1 MEHSFDAVIVGA
13 GQAASLAARLTRAGW
28 TVALIEKK
36 WLGGTCVNV
45 GCTPTK
51 ALVASAKAAYA
62 AAHAQEFGVLG
73 GEQLRVDLKRVKAR
87 KDAIVL
93 NFRSKNEAAFASLKG
108 CTVFHGSARFEAA
121 DKLRVG
127 DDVLRSNRIFLNVGA
142 RPRIPEMPGID
153 IVPFLTSTTILD
165 LEVAPEHL
173 IVIGG
178 SYVGLEFAQ
187 MFRRFGSKVT
197 VVEKGATLL
206 GHEDA
211 DVCAGITEILQAEDI
226 ALRFDAE
233 CLALLRGPDGV
244 AVHVGCKDGSPEVHG
259 SHVLLAVGRDPNTD
273 SLDLEHAGLSV
284 NSQGF
289 IEVDDQLRTPVEGI
303 WALGDCNGRGGFT
316 HTSYNDADVVA
327 ANLIDGSSRRA
338 TDRIPIHAL
347 YIDPPLAQVGMNER
361 QVRQR
366 ARPALMGIRQMSTI
380 GRAIEKGETHGFMK
394 VLVDAES
401 QEILGGTILGVG
413 GDEAIHCIATAMYAR
428 QPASLLAHSV
438 HIHPTVAELIPTVFQ
453 DLQPLAP

>member
-13 GQAASLAARLTRAGW
+13 GQAASLAGRLTKAGL
-28 TVALIEKK
+28 TVALVEKK
-36 WLGGTCVNV
+36 WFGGNCVNV

-51 ALVASAKAAYA
+51 AMIASAKAAYT
-62 AAHAQEFGVLG
+62 AAHAEEYGVLG
-73 GEQLRVDLKRVKAR
+73 GERIRVDLKRVKAR

-93 NFRSKNEAAFASLKG
+93 NFRARNGAAFASMKG
-108 CTVFHGSARFEAA
+108 CTLFHGVGRFEAA
-121 DKLRVG
+121 DRLRIG
-127 DDVLRSNRIFLNVGA
+127 DDVLCSKRFFLNVGA
-142 RPRIPEMPGID
+142 RPRIPKMPGID
-153 IVPFLTSTTILD
+153 DVPFLTSTTILD
-165 LEVAPEHL
+165 LEMLPEHL

-211 DVCAGITEILQAEDI
+211 DVSGGITEILQAEDI
-226 ALRFDAE
+226 TLRFHAE
-233 CLALLRGPDGV
+233 CLALERGPSGLV
-244 AVHVGCKDGSPEVHG
+244 VHVGCKDGNPEIHG
-259 SHVLLAVGRDPNTD
+259 SDVLLAVGRDPNTD
-273 SLDLEHAGLSV
+273 DLGLEHAGLSL

-327 ANLIDGSSRRA
+327 ADLIDGQSQRA

-347 YIDPPLAQVGMNER
+347 YTDPPLARVGMNER
-361 QVRQR
+361 QVRER
-366 ARPALMGIRQMSTI
+366 ARPALIGIRQMSTI
-380 GRAIEKGETHGFMK
+380 GRAIEKGETRGFMK
-394 VLVDAES
+394 VLVDAETH
-401 QEILGGTILGVG
+401 EILGGTILGVG
-413 GDEAIHCIATAMYAR
+413 GDEAIHCIATAMYAS
-428 QPASLLAHSV
+428 QPASLLARSV

-453 DLQPLAP
+453 NLQPLTT